1 MPIARAVRI
10 TGSGGPETLS
20 LGELEVRAPG
30 PSEVLVAVRAA
41 GLNRADILQRRGFY
55 PAPKGVPPD
64 VPGLELAGHVLEV
77 GDDVRDFVPGDRVMA
92 ITAGAAMASCVVLH
106 ARELIRMPE
115 GMSFE
120 DAAAIPEVFLT
131 VYDAL
136 VLTGRMRPSHHVLL
150 HAVGSGIGTAAVQL
164 ARAYGA
170 IPIGTSRTR
179 DKLDRARA
187 LGLVHG
193 IEVTDGR
200 FADAVRAI
208 ARDGVDLVL
217 DTVGAS
223 YLGES
228 VDALAHQGTIIA
240 IGLVGGAKGTL
251 PLGALLAKRGVV
263 RGSTLRAR
271 PLEEKIALAQ
281 AFSREVLPLFRT
293 GALAPV
299 VDAVMPITEIRE
311 AHTRLESNATFGK
324 IVMRF

>member
-20 LGELEVRAPG
+20 LGELEVRSPG

-41 GLNRADILQRRGFY
+41 GLNRADVLQRRGFY
-55 PAPKGVPPD
+55 PAPIGAPPD
-64 VPGLELAGHVLEV
+64 VPGLELAGNVIEV
-77 GDDVRDFVPGDRVMA
+77 GSAVQSYAPGDRVMA
-92 ITAGAAMASCVVLH
+92 ITAGGAMASYATLH
-106 ARELIRMPE
+106 ERELMPMPV

-120 DAAAIPEVFLT
+120 DAAAIPEAFLT

-136 VLTGRMRPSHHVLL
+136 VLTGGLRPSQHVLL

-164 ARAYGA
+164 VRGYNA
-170 IPIGTSRTR
+170 IPIGTSRTKS
-179 DKLDRARA
+179 KLERCAA

-193 IEVTDGR
+193 IEAVEGR
-200 FADAVRAI
+200 FAAAVKAVAPR
-208 ARDGVDLVL
+208 GVDLVL

-223 YLGES
+223 YLPES
-228 VDALAHQGTIIA
+228 IDALAEGGTIIG

-251 PLGALLAKRGVV
+251 PLGALLAKRAVV

-271 PLEEKIALAQ
+271 PLEQKIALAQ
-281 AFSREVLPLFRT
+281 AFTREVLPLFARSV
-293 GALAPV
+293 LAPV
-299 VDAVMPITEIRE
+299 VDAVMPITDIRE
-311 AHTRLESNATFGK
+311 AHARMDENDTFGK